1 MKHLPSKKD
10 FWFLPLGGSNEIGM
24 NLNLFGHDQQWLMVD
39 LGVTFHDRYGIEVI
53 TPDPSF
59 ILPYQENLVGLVLTH
74 AHEDHVGAVPYL
86 WPYLRCPIYATPFTA
101 EIVRQKISEYPWRN
115 EVRIIEVPLSGS
127 IKVGHFGVEFITLTH
142 SIPEPNALAITTP
155 LGRIVHTGDWKID
168 PMPLIGNTTNES
180 RLSELGQEG
189 VLAMLCDSTNVFSE
203 GESGSEQGVRDELTQ
218 LIGKYKNHRITVACF
233 ASNVARLETVIL
245 AAQQFGRKVCLVG
258 RSLHRMV
265 AAAQK
270 VGYLKNI
277 SSFISD
283 EEAMDMPP
291 SKVLILSTGS
301 QGEPRAAL
309 ARIAGNQHPVVK
321 MNTKDV
327 VFFSSRVIP
336 GNEKAIGLMQ
346 NRLALLG
353 VKLITSHEEEIHVS
367 GHPSRG
373 ELKRMY
379 EWVKPQILIPVHGE
393 ARHLAEQ
400 ARFALECGVPAAIVP
415 TNGSLIQMAGSKSG
429 ILDHVDVGRWGY
441 DGSRLISVNS
451 PVIKERAKLSVQGCV
466 FVSLTLDSYGEL
478 SELPCITFL
487 GLCDT
492 DVEEQHLQDQ
502 ISMKIENTLVGDF
515 KNSQARLE
523 ALRKV
528 IRQTVSHR
536 LDKKPMVE
544 VHILKG

>member
-1 MKHLPSKKD
+1 MTHLPGKKD

-24 NLNLFGHDQQWLMVD
+24 NLNLFGHNQQWLMVD
-39 LGVTFHDRYGIEVI
+39 LGITFYDRLGLEVI

-101 EIVRQKISEYPWRN
+101 EIVRQKIADKPWRH
-115 EVRIIEVPLSGS
+115 EVQLIEIPLCGTM
-127 IKVGHFGVEFITLTH
+127 KVGHFDVEYITLTH

-168 PMPLIGNTTNES
+168 PMPLVGEVTNES
-180 RLSELGQEG
+180 RLIQLGKEG
-189 VLAMLCDSTNVFSE
+189 ILAMLCDSTNVFSE

-218 LIGKYKNHRITVACF
+218 LIGRYKNHRISVACF
-233 ASNVARLETVIL
+233 ASNVARLETIAL
-245 AAQQFGRKVCLVG
+245 AAQQFGRKVCLLG

-270 VGYLKNI
+270 VGYLKKVSN
-277 SSFISD
+277 FISD
-283 EEAMDMPP
+283 SEATDMPH
-291 SKVLILSTGS
+291 SKVLFITTGS

-309 ARIAGNQHPVVK
+309 ARIAANQHPNVK
-321 MNTKDV
+321 FDSQDV

-336 GNEKAIGLMQ
+336 GNEKSIGLMQ

-353 VKLITSHEEEIHVS
+353 VKLVTSHEEEIHVS

-379 EWVKPQILIPVHGE
+379 DWVRPEILIPVHGE

-400 ARFALECGVPAAIVP
+400 ARFAVECGVPQAITP
-415 TNGSLIQMAGSKSG
+415 TNGSLIQMAGAKPG
-429 ILDHVDVGRWGY
+429 IIDHVDVGRWAYEGN
-441 DGSRLISVNS
+441 RLVSVNS
-451 PVIKERAKLSVQGCV
+451 SIVKDRARLSVQGCV
-466 FVSLTLDSYGEL
+466 FVSLVLDSHGEL
-478 SELPCITFL
+478 SQTPHITFL

-492 DVEEQHLQDQ
+492 EIEAQNLEDQ
-502 ISMKIENTLVGDF
+502 ICRKVEDTLMGNF
-515 KNSQARLE
+515 KNTTARLDM
-523 ALRKV
+523 LRQV
-528 IRQTVSHR
+528 IRQSVNQR
-536 LDKKPMVE
+536 LAKKPMVE
-544 VHILKG
+544 VHILRG